1 MKNQNICLSRL
12 SLNTDSSHFVKAER
26 HNDTPPI
33 LWMYS
38 ALFPH
43 FGIPSEL
50 DYPINKGVPLA
61 AIEFF
66 EFELGFSRI
75 WEHLDMDK
83 RVGEQPFPK
92 KIVFSH
98 DNGYLLY
105 LDTGWLNDSNQ
116 DSRTQELLRKIEGY
130 DDLSTSDKESAINS
144 LCISRSGRGKSNEKS
159 YLYIDQIS
167 LYVPC
172 PSKRRAK
179 EFNKMIEQL
188 NAYMSVNDTD
198 AKNHS
203 DNAKIHMLV
212 KEDYDM
218 YFQDF
223 DVSKFTPVLE
233 HADVFYG
240 DGFDDYNKQLLKKLE
255 EEKKGVVLFHGS
267 PGTGKT
273 HYIRHLLKEL
283 TVLQKRVIYI
293 PPTLVE
299 AMTDPGLVSFLTT
312 NIIEEERDTILLIED
327 AEPLLESREEQGGIR
342 TTGISNLLN
351 STDGLLNDVLGLVVI
366 CTFNTELRNIDK
378 ALLRPGRLLARKEF
392 KKIKKENLGEAAT
405 ILGVKLDAEEIPN
418 DSYSVA
424 ELINLKKEKAVL
436 LHDHEEEKRTIGFG
450 N

>member
-1 MKNQNICLSRL
+1 MKNHICLSRFTL
-12 SLNTDSSHFVKAER
+12 DGDSSHFTKAER

-38 ALFPH
+38 KVFPH
-43 FGIPSEL
+43 RGIPSEL
-50 DYPINKGVPLA
+50 DYPINKGVPLG
-61 AIEFF
+61 AISFI
-66 EFELGFSRI
+66 EFELGFERI

-83 RVGEQPFPK
+83 RVGDKPFAK
-92 KIVFSH
+92 KMVFAH
-98 DNGYLLY
+98 TDGYLMY
-105 LDTGWLNDSNQ
+105 VDTGWVNESNQ
-116 DSRTQELLRKIEGY
+116 DSRAQELLRKIENFK
-130 DDLSTSDKESAINS
+130 DLDIDDKESALES
-144 LCISRSGRGKSNEKS
+144 LNISREGKGKSNEHS

-172 PSKRRAK
+172 PGKRRVNS
-179 EFNKMIEQL
+179 FNKLMTQL

-198 AKNHS
+198 SRNHS

-223 DVSKFTPVLE
+223 DVSKFTPVIKN
-233 HADVFYG
+233 ADLFYG
-240 DGFDDYNKQLLKKLE
+240 DGFGKFNKKLLNKLE
-255 EEKKGVVLFHGS
+255 SEKKGVVLFHGS

-327 AEPLLESREEQGGIR
+327 AEPLLESREDQGGIR

-366 CTFNTELRNIDK
+366 CTFNTELKNIDK

-392 KKIKKENLGEAAT
+392 KKIKIDNLEKAAK
-405 ILGVKLDAEEIPN
+405 IIGVKLGDDIPD

-424 ELINLKKEKAVL
+424 ELINLKQDKAVL
-436 LHDHEEEKRTIGFG
+436 LHDHEVKDRRSIGFG

>member
-1 MKNQNICLSRL
+1 MKNKQIIYPSTSDDGGHYLKS
-12 SLNTDSSHFVKAER
+12 ER
-26 HNDTPPI
+26 HIDHPPI
-33 LWMYS
+33 QWMYS
-38 ALFPH
+38 KVFNKEY
-43 FGIPSEL
+43 GIPTEL
-50 DYPINKGVPLA
+50 CYPINKGVTLTVM
-61 AIEFF
+61 EFI
-66 EFELGFSRI
+66 EFELGFNRL
-75 WEHLDMDK
+75 WEQLDLDK
-83 RVGEQPFPK
+83 KVGHKPFAK
-92 KIVFSH
+92 KAVFVR
-98 DNGYLLY
+98 DDGYMIY
-105 LDTGWLNDSNQ
+105 VDTSWLNESSQ
-116 DSRTQELLRKIEGY
+116 DSRALELLDKIKKLSDL
-130 DDLSTSDKESAINS
+130 DDLSKESAMESVHVAKHNNKTGS
-144 LCISRSGRGKSNEKS
+144 T
-159 YLYIDQIS
+159 YLYVDELVI
-167 LYVPC
+167 YT
-172 PSKRRAK
+172 PSPYLRDNKS
-179 EFNKMIEQL
+179 FNKLMKTL

-198 AKNHS
+198 VNNHCN
-203 DNAKIHMLV
+203 NAKIHMLV

-233 HADVFYG
+233 HADIFYG
-240 DGFDDYNKQLLKKLE
+240 HGFDDYNKRLLYKLE
-255 EEKKGVVLFHGS
+255 EERKGVVLFHGS

-327 AEPLLESREEQGGIR
+327 AEPLLESREDQGGIR

-366 CTFNTELRNIDK
+366 CTFNTELKNIDK

-392 KKIKKENLGEAAT
+392 KKIKKENLAKAAE
-405 ILGVKLDAEEIPN
+405 ILGINLVEDDIPS
-418 DSYSVA
+418 DSYSIA

-436 LHDHEEEKRTIGFG
+436 LHDHEEKKTNRIGFG